1 MEDKRVL
8 KTFVGDSIRDSLQEM
23 KDSISKDLAE
33 CRSMLLEVLGKK
45 DTTSFEPE
53 NIVMNVK
60 LWQFRGE
67 NPDAW
72 IVQAEHYFNCYK
84 IEEDQKLNVASFYF
98 DGEALEWYGWLFRNN
113 QLAGWDHFVD
123 KLMIHFLSRTRDT
136 SRRFLP
142 IPKNKNDRT
151 VDYYQEAIPLWGNI
165 TNSSSPQSY
174 QYNLFAKNSEVD
186 HMFDKILEKGNDV
199 DSSDSTSVEENNDT
213 FEEMDN
219 MPSLIVSSVLS
230 GYNQM
235 VTDTDLSNNITNDE
249 AISIPNKVLSELP
262 QYGHDQSSRESGQHV
277 RTTSLLLRAFDVHND
292 HSMNTSFL
300 CEVVDD
306 VKLVKAITAVK
317 YWKLVVVG
325 PAYSDSELLDDLGLF
340 SMDEVT
346 VKHFRISTTRMFD
359 DTLRWSCVI
368 GCGHKVARPLIEDP
382 NFSWTVIFK
391 EFVLKDIDKEV
402 DKAFPSFTNIYL
414 LVDVISAIDSNIV
427 WNARIALLEA
437 GMVVH
442 SVHRHQPQDNKLVRN
457 GNSMEEYINR
467 CCVRFFIHFVVTY
480 NMDVVYMIHRR
491 ATGVID
497 NGGTVNWT
505 RTYHI
510 AGVAKRMNTSVS
522 VAAESN
528 EFTCL
533 MSLDRPKALSYEH
546 HLRGVCCSDICHF
559 GGVIVLVKAGQ
570 YVQETTGVV
579 SISLILSKD
588 NITLH
593 LTSEHLDHFIWP
605 SSLLDGGML
614 FHFTL
619 VTLKCVE
626 TATRQIIE
634 RVLDGFHDLNLEDK
648 VSF

>member
-1 MEDKRVL
+1 MEDQKVL
-8 KTFVGDSIRDSLQEM
+8 KAFVGDSIRDSIQEM
-23 KDSISKDLAE
+23 KDSISKELAE
-33 CRSMLLEVLGKK
+33 CRSMLLEVLGEK
-45 DTTSFEPE
+45 DTTSFEPK
-53 NIVMNVK
+53 NIVMDVK
-60 LWQFRGE
+60 LGQFRGE

-98 DGEALEWYGWLFRNN
+98 DGKALEWYGWLFRNN

-123 KLMIHFLSRTRDT
+123 KLMIRFRSHTRDT
-136 SRRFLP
+136 SRGFLP
-142 IPKNKNDRT
+142 IPKNENDRI
-151 VDYYQEAIPLWGNI
+151 VDYYQKVIPLWGNI

-186 HMFDKILEKGNDV
+186 HMFDKIPEKGNDV
-199 DSSDSTSVEENNDT
+199 DSSDTTSVEENNDT
-213 FEEMDN
+213 SEEMDN
-219 MPSLIVSSVLS
+219 RLSLIVSSVLS
-230 GYNQM
+230 GYDQM
-235 VTDTDLSNNITNDE
+235 VTDPDLYNNTTNDE

-277 RTTSLLLRAFDVHND
+277 CATSLSLRAFDVHND

-300 CEVVDD
+300 REAVDD

-325 PAYSDSELLDDLGLF
+325 PEYSDCELLDDLGMF
-340 SMDEVT
+340 SMDEGT

-368 GCGHKVARPLIEDP
+368 GCGHKVARPLIGDP

-402 DKAFPSFTNIYL
+402 DKAIPSFTNIYL
-414 LVDVISAIDSNIV
+414 LVDVISAIDSTIV
-427 WNARIALLEA
+427 GNARIALLEA

-442 SVHRHQPQDNKLVRN
+442 SVHRHQPQDNKLLRN
-457 GNSMEEYINR
+457 GNSMEEYISS
-467 CCVRFFIHFVVTY
+467 CY
-480 NMDVVYMIHRR
+480 
-491 ATGVID
+491 
-497 NGGTVNWT
+497 
-505 RTYHI
+505 I

-533 MSLDRPKALSYEH
+533 MSLDRPKALSYKH
-546 HLRGVCCSDICHF
+546 HLRGVCCSDICNS

-570 YVQETTGVV
+570 YVQEFIAGWRNVV
-579 SISLILSKD
+579 SLYTCDI
-588 NITLH
+588 
-593 LTSEHLDHFIWP
+593 E
-605 SSLLDGGML
+605 GGSIVVNP
-614 FHFTL
+614 T
-619 VTLKCVE
+619 
-626 TATRQIIE
+626 
-634 RVLDGFHDLNLEDK
+634 
-648 VSF
+648 

>member
-1 MEDKRVL
+1 
-8 KTFVGDSIRDSLQEM
+8 
-23 KDSISKDLAE
+23 
-33 CRSMLLEVLGKK
+33 
-45 DTTSFEPE
+45 
-53 NIVMNVK
+53 
-60 LWQFRGE
+60 
-67 NPDAW
+67 
-72 IVQAEHYFNCYK
+72 
-84 IEEDQKLNVASFYF
+84 
-98 DGEALEWYGWLFRNN
+98 
-113 QLAGWDHFVD
+113 
-123 KLMIHFLSRTRDT
+123 
-136 SRRFLP
+136 
-142 IPKNKNDRT
+142 
-151 VDYYQEAIPLWGNI
+151 
-165 TNSSSPQSY
+165 
-174 QYNLFAKNSEVD
+174 
-186 HMFDKILEKGNDV
+186 MFDKIPEKGNDV
-199 DSSDSTSVEENNDT
+199 DSLDSTSVEENNDT

-219 MPSLIVSSVLS
+219 RPSLIVSSMLS
-230 GYNQM
+230 GYDQM
-235 VTDTDLSNNITNDE
+235 VTDPDLSNNTTNDK

-262 QYGHDQSSRESGQHV
+262 QSGHDQSSRESGQHV

-300 CEVVDD
+300 REVVDD
-306 VKLVKAITAVK
+306 VTAVK

-325 PAYSDSELLDDLGLF
+325 PEYSDSELLDDLGLF
-340 SMDEVT
+340 SMDE
-346 VKHFRISTTRMFD
+346 
-359 DTLRWSCVI
+359 
-368 GCGHKVARPLIEDP
+368 
-382 NFSWTVIFK
+382 
-391 EFVLKDIDKEV
+391 DIDEEV
-402 DKAFPSFTNIYL
+402 DKAFFSSTNIYL

-442 SVHRHQPQDNKLVRN
+442 SIHRHQPQDNKLVRN
-457 GNSMEEYINR
+457 GNSMEKYISS

-533 MSLDRPKALSYEH
+533 MSLDRPKALSYKH

-570 YVQETTGVV
+570 YVQEATG
-579 SISLILSKD
+579 
-588 NITLH
+588 
-593 LTSEHLDHFIWP
+593 FIY
-605 SSLLDGGML
+605 DGGML

-648 VSF
+648 VPFEGWSIVVNQVDSVRAYGILETFIWDPGPITIC

>member
-33 CRSMLLEVLGKK
+33 CRSMLLE
-45 DTTSFEPE
+45 
-53 NIVMNVK
+53 
-60 LWQFRGE
+60 
-67 NPDAW
+67 
-72 IVQAEHYFNCYK
+72 
-84 IEEDQKLNVASFYF
+84 
-98 DGEALEWYGWLFRNN
+98 
-113 QLAGWDHFVD
+113 
-123 KLMIHFLSRTRDT
+123 
-136 SRRFLP
+136 
-142 IPKNKNDRT
+142 
-151 VDYYQEAIPLWGNI
+151 
-165 TNSSSPQSY
+165 
-174 QYNLFAKNSEVD
+174 
-186 HMFDKILEKGNDV
+186 
-199 DSSDSTSVEENNDT
+199 
-213 FEEMDN
+213 
-219 MPSLIVSSVLS
+219 
-230 GYNQM
+230 
-235 VTDTDLSNNITNDE
+235 
-249 AISIPNKVLSELP
+249 
-262 QYGHDQSSRESGQHV
+262 YGHDQSSRESGQHV

-533 MSLDRPKALSYEH
+533 MSLDRPKVMPTFFPIDFYIQTTS
-546 HLRGVCCSDICHF
+546 
-559 GGVIVLVKAGQ
+559 LVDR
-570 YVQETTGVV
+570 
-579 SISLILSKD
+579 LIRADLW
-588 NITLH
+588 I
-593 LTSEHLDHFIWP
+593 I
-605 SSLLDGGML
+605 L
-614 FHFTL
+614 FHFKR
-619 VTLKCVE
+619 VKV
-626 TATRQIIE
+626 
-634 RVLDGFHDLNLEDK
+634 RVLESEEEKKEKKKRRRRRRRGKIEEIIVDFRRG
-648 VSF
+648 